1 MTSNF
6 KFMEVYWPEMAQL
19 GAAAE
24 SYLYSDPNA
33 CIFKLGLLGERLV
46 SELLAYEHISVGEE
60 ATHADRVIVMKEGA
74 VVMDGTPE
82 EIFRDGDAVARNDL
96 ELPVADALAAD
107 LIAAGF
113 PLEKTIY
120 SESALAEAICRSK

>member
-1 MTSNF
+1 
-6 KFMEVYWPEMAQL
+6 MEVYWPEMAQL

-60 ATHADRVIVMKEGA
+60 TTHAERIQIAK
-74 VVMDGTPE
+74 
-82 EIFRDGDAVARNDL
+82 RDGLLPQNIDDILYALRKSRNDAVHGSLNSLDRSEEHTS
-96 ELPVADALAAD
+96 ELQSR
-107 LIAAGF
+107 
-113 PLEKTIY
+113 E
-120 SESALAEAICRSK
+120 